1 MTRDEIR
8 EASSTM
14 FKAYMD
20 ELCDNRW
27 KDYRTER
34 NWFEL
39 VAVDFEN
46 HKNIH
51 IIDWVILKNRPHVIF
66 TDDNYPQY
74 DRIHLVFNQF
84 NDPYDKYTHYI
95 EVFKSEGT
103 GEDKTF
109 PIWLYSFPFNKHCI
123 SEIEYA
129 YNYYVEQMDH
139 FSRTA

>member
-8 EASSTM
+8 EASSAI

-27 KDYRTER
+27 KAYLTER

-51 IIDWVILKNRPHVIF
+51 IIDWVIIKSRVHVIF
-66 TDDNYPQY
+66 IDDNYSSCN
-74 DRIHLVFNQF
+74 RIHLIFNQF
-84 NDPYDKYTHYI
+84 NDLADEYVHYVEVLKDKDKNEN
-95 EVFKSEGT
+95 EVFPYLAY
-103 GEDKTF
+103 TF
-109 PIWLYSFPFNKHCI
+109 KFNKQYI
-123 SEIEYA
+123 PEIEDA
-129 YNYYVEQMDH
+129 YNYYVEKMDQ
-139 FSRTA
+139 FEN